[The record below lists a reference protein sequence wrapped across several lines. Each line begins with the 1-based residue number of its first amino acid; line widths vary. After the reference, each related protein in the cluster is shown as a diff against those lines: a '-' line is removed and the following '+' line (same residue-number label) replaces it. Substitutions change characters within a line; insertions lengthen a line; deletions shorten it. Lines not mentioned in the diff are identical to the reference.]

1 MEINTENLRASLI
14 SFALEILET
23 LPERPRD
30 IVVKR
35 FGIEGEKAKTLE
47 EIGQEYQISRERI
60 RQIEKGTLR
69 KLKEIKRGINNKSV
83 SDSLCQIVERY
94 GGVIGEQKF
103 VEIILGE
110 KAENK
115 IGEESNKNNYSTKG
129 ALFLALE
136 LDNELNKLRENA
148 CFKKRLVY
156 SKEGL
161 KEQDDFINDL
171 TGLFR
176 SDKKMLSSAEILSLF
191 RNKNKKN
198 FPADL
203 EEVEEKEILFSYL
216 DPSKLIEQ
224 NYFGQWGL
232 VSWPEVKPRS
242 IKDKIY
248 LALKKSGQ
256 PLHFKEIAKLINEIC
271 QDKRLA
277 KHQTVHN
284 ELIKDGRCV
293 LIGRGIY
300 ALKEWGYQSG
310 IVKEV
315 IVEVIRESDKPMKQ
329 SEIIAEVLKR
339 RLVKRNTIM
348 VNLKNNECFVKAG
361 DGGYKLKY

>member
-69 KLKEIKRGINNKSV
+69 KLKEIRREMNNKSI

-110 KAENK
+110 KIESG
-115 IGEESNKNNYSTKG
+115 IGEKNNKDNYSTKG

-136 LDNELNKLRENA
+136 LDDELNKLRENA
-148 CFKKRLVY
+148 YFKKRLVY
-156 SKEGL
+156 NKEGL
-161 KEQDDFINDL
+161 KRQNDFINDL

-176 SDKKMLSSAEILSLF
+176 SDKKMLSSAEMLSLF
-191 RNKNKKN
+191 RNKNKKI
-198 FPADL
+198 FPVDL
-203 EEVEEKEILFSYL
+203 EESEEKEILFSCL
-216 DPSKLIEQ
+216 ESSKLIER

-232 VSWPEVKPRS
+232 VSWPEVRPRS

-284 ELIKDGRCV
+284 ELIKDKRCV
-293 LIGRGIY
+293 LVGRGIY
-300 ALKEWGYQSG
+300 ALKEWGYQPG
-310 IVKEV
+310 IIKEV
-315 IVEVIRESDKPMKQ
+315 IVEVIKENNSLIEQD
-329 SEIIAEVLKR
+329 EIIKEVLKR
-339 RLVKRNTIM
+339 RLVRKNTVL
-348 VNLKNNECFVKAG
+348 VNLKNNDCFVKLG
-361 DGGYKLKY
+361 DGRYKLKY

>member
-69 KLKEIKRGINNKSV
+69 KLKEIRREMNNKSI

-110 KAENK
+110 KIESG
-115 IGEESNKNNYSTKG
+115 IGEKNNKDNYSTKG

-136 LDNELNKLRENA
+136 LDDELNKLRENA
-148 CFKKRLVY
+148 YFKKRLVY
-156 SKEGL
+156 NKEGL
-161 KEQDDFINDL
+161 KRQNDFINDL

-176 SDKKMLSSAEILSLF
+176 SDKKCLA
-191 RNKNKKN
+191 
-198 FPADL
+198 
-203 EEVEEKEILFSYL
+203 
-216 DPSKLIEQ
+216 
-224 NYFGQWGL
+224 
-232 VSWPEVKPRS
+232 PR
-242 IKDKIY
+242 
-248 LALKKSGQ
+248 
-256 PLHFKEIAKLINEIC
+256 
-271 QDKRLA
+271 
-277 KHQTVHN
+277 
-284 ELIKDGRCV
+284 RC
-293 LIGRGIY
+293 
-300 ALKEWGYQSG
+300 
-310 IVKEV
+310 
-315 IVEVIRESDKPMKQ
+315 
-329 SEIIAEVLKR
+329 
-339 RLVKRNTIM
+339 
-348 VNLKNNECFVKAG
+348 
-361 DGGYKLKY
+361 